1 MHQSFQ
7 EHFEEMNIYFT
18 CHFLNNIGI
27 LFTFDF
33 LNDFIELKKPYTT
46 KHFLIE

>member
-1 MHQSFQ
+1 MGREEVERASVHHCLN

-18 CHFLNNIGI
+18 CHFLNNINI

-33 LNDFIELKKPYTT
+33 
-46 KHFLIE
+46 